1 MFQTWVIN
9 LPLTDAEIEKENS
22 FIFNFPFSDSVAEKM
37 SKKCSMSNDAD
48 KSSSGLVT
56 TTIHAVKLSTI
67 IEVKLLSHVCNMG
80 GPITTD
86 SYGNRK
92 ISKLCSFIL

>member
-1 MFQTWVIN
+1 MLQTWVIN

-48 KSSSGLVT
+48 KSSSGLDDNNNT
-56 TTIHAVKLSTI
+56 CS
-67 IEVKLLSHVCNMG
+67 
-80 GPITTD
+80 
-86 SYGNRK
+86 K
-92 ISKLCSFIL
+92 IKYNHRGKVIVSCL